1 MIPFFVVDRPMS
13 LNIIKTFFVKHPGV
27 TFGLMSHALVS
38 ESFRTLYAKFP
49 CDSSGCWL
57 ASKQPSV
64 SCDCAVGSRDDL
76 RRSVIKAVDYGIFS
90 KGPSLPYPKLFDI
103 YQRMGADL
111 GIMKDVF
118 GDSRRTL
125 ESAKRAVE
133 SYQRKPRSFRLVLV
147 AQGNNVDD
155 YLWCIERLIRL
166 GVGELAIGGLLTRK
180 LNSARYSSAG
190 KLADIDNVLSA
201 VRRAHPEHE
210 VFVLGCYHPKRHHLF
225 ASRSVFASDYKGW
238 IFNYEHRIDRVDKL
252 HTELMKLE
260 AEHGCSSELAKA
272 ARRRHNLASQ
282 TASERK
288 AYAVTKNDGARNS
301 ALKAEHRTTLS
312 ELLRQLGQL
321 DATLVRL
328 RRSEIATR
336 KLPSIYAQCL
346 LAFEDALS
354 HTDQEIRVAG
364 VHEYLNRQVL
374 PLMRL
379 TPPAIDRRGFLTEL
393 KEEFADQCPG
403 LLSDNLILPSAV
415 RTVPL
420 ALPAH
425 HIVANVA
432 STGAD

>member
-38 ESFRTLYAKFP
+38 ESFRALYANFP
-49 CDSSGCWL
+49 CDPSGCWL

-64 SCDCAVGSRDDL
+64 SCGCAGDAKNAL
-76 RRSVIKAVDYGIFS
+76 RESVIKAVDYGIFS

-133 SYQRKPRSFRLVLV
+133 SYERRRRTFKLVLV
-147 AQGNNVDD
+147 AQGNTVDD

-201 VRRAHPEHE
+201 VRRAHPGRE

-238 IFNYEHRIDRVDKL
+238 IFNYEHRIDRIDKL
-252 HTELMKLE
+252 HVELMKLE
-260 AEHGCSSELAKA
+260 AEQGCSRELAKA
-272 ARRRHNLASQ
+272 ARRRRILASQ
-282 TASERK
+282 TATERK
-288 AYAVTKNDGARNS
+288 AYAITKNDSARNS
-301 ALKAEHRTTLS
+301 ALKAEHRTKLS
-312 ELLRQLGQL
+312 ELLGQVEQL

-328 RRSEIATR
+328 RRSEMT
-336 KLPSIYAQCL
+336 
-346 LAFEDALS
+346 
-354 HTDQEIRVAG
+354 AG
-364 VHEYLNRQVL
+364 N
-374 PLMRL
+374 
-379 TPPAIDRRGFLTEL
+379 
-393 KEEFADQCPG
+393 
-403 LLSDNLILPSAV
+403 
-415 RTVPL
+415 
-420 ALPAH
+420 LPALYFNAFSPLRMRSV
-425 HIVANVA
+425 IRIKKLESLEFMNIWVAR
-432 STGAD
+432 SCL